1 MKVHS
6 SDSGSRM
13 RGWLRDRSLVG
24 RAISATLVVALYSLG
39 MLYLGAFHRSD
50 MAELD
55 RIIARAPTAIL
66 NRTVAAFTANP
77 TMIRLDLSHRSY
89 QKLAFKRERALAK
102 RRLITSD
109 DDWVSADLSV
119 DDVTVYV
126 GRRAAGTTLHPE
138 TGNHISLPAVVRY
151 DTMGWSN
158 RSLPPAVEYHL
169 SGELLYVT
177 PGELAEILLDT
188 GVRKPRVRF
197 SRAGRLDLPSN

>member
-1 MKVHS
+1 MTH
-6 SDSGSRM
+6 RWP
-13 RGWLRDRSLVG
+13 R
-24 RAISATLVVALYSLG
+24 TLVKIILFGGLLWAGGCSGYRPPSIQLVAVRLIEQTEEAA
-39 MLYLGAFHRSD
+39 AFHFD
-50 MAELD
+50 LILENPNDEPIEL
-55 RIIARAPTAIL
+55 REFRYVL
-66 NRTVAAFTANP
+66 
-77 TMIRLDLSHRSY
+77 RL
-89 QKLAFKRERALAK
+89 
-102 RRLITSD
+102 
-109 DDWVSADLSV
+109 